1 MRILIAEDEPVS
13 RRVLATALKNWGH
26 EVVETTDGEAALKA
40 LQAPDAPRLA
50 ILDVQMPGIDGL
62 TVCRRARE
70 GAGLHP
76 LYIVILTARTASDNL
91 VAGLQAG
98 ADDYIAKP
106 FNREELRARVGVGER
121 ILRLQTDLADR
132 VTELEA
138 AQKRERELQELLPLC
153 AYCKKVRNDKNY
165 WERVET
171 ALSKFG
177 NVKVTH
183 SICPDCYEKIMKPER
198 KPAEGDAKGA

>member
-1 MRILIAEDEPVS
+1 VRILIAEDEPVS